1 MLHNKLLE
9 IAIEQFGK
17 FGFEGASTREI
28 ARASDTAMSSITYH
42 FGGKEGLYLAA
53 ADHIAACVRERQ
65 GPQMAA
71 VKEMANAG
79 DLTRVQARDCLLALL
94 DSFAQM
100 MLEPAS
106 EDWARYIVREQ
117 QAPTEAF
124 ERLYNGMMR
133 DVIEA
138 FVRLVRV
145 IRSDLSLPEAKA
157 LTVLLYGQTLIFR
170 TGRAA
175 VCRVL
180 GVETLSAADGDLL
193 RTQLRATAIC
203 ILNGG
208 SE

>member
-1 MLHNKLLE
+1 MLQNTLLE
-9 IAIEQFGK
+9 MAIEHFGK

-28 ARASDTAMSSITYH
+28 ARASGTAMSSITYH

-65 GPQMAA
+65 NAQMAA
-71 VKEMANAG
+71 VKEMANAP
-79 DLTRVQARDCLLALL
+79 DITRDQARDCLLALL

-138 FVRLVRV
+138 FVRLVCV

-180 GVETLSAADGDLL
+180 GVETLSAADGNLL
-193 RTQLRATAIC
+193 RTQLRATATC